1 MINSNITATDAL
13 IEKKLFGSRITTL
26 IVSNE
31 EINYIMKIVKSFEK
45 SGLLIKGVNK
55 TTQNEAK

>member
-1 MINSNITATDAL
+1 MINSSISATDAL
-13 IEKKLFGSRITTL
+13 IEKKPFGSRITTL

-45 SGLLIKGVNK
+45 SGSLIKGVNK
-55 TTQNEAK
+55 RIQNEAK